1 MNRNKL
7 PLRDNQLITD
17 AFDTDIDAFKSMMES
32 CYCYGGLTK
41 TNKYILEF
49 KDELGEDLWN
59 ETYDSYSKFLKNN
72 YTVEHNVGTDNEGL
86 SYNRLIPRLDNTN
99 DDI

>member
-1 MNRNKL
+1 MSRNKL

-72 YTVEHNVGTDNEGL
+72 YTVEHNIGTDNEGL
-86 SYNRLIPRLDNTN
+86 SYNRLVPRLDNTN
-99 DDI
+99 DNI

>member
-7 PLRDNQLITD
+7 PLRDNQLITN
-17 AFDTDIDAFKSMMES
+17 AFDNDIDAFKSMMES

-41 TNKYILEF
+41 SNKYILDF
-49 KDELGEDLWN
+49 KDELGEEVWN
-59 ETYDSYSKFLKNN
+59 ETYDSYSRFLKDN
-72 YTVEHNVGTDNEGL
+72 YTVEHNVGKDNEGL
-86 SYNRLIPRLDNTN
+86 TYNRLVPRLDNTN

>member
-1 MNRNKL
+1 MNPNKL

-17 AFDTDIDAFKSMMES
+17 AFDNNIDAFKSMMES

-41 TNKYILEF
+41 TNKYILDF

-59 ETYDSYSKFLKNN
+59 ETYESYSRFLKNN
-72 YTVEHNVGTDNEGL
+72 YTVEHNVGTNNKGL
-86 SYNRLIPRLDNTN
+86 FINRLIPRLDNPN
-99 DDI
+99 KNI

>member
-1 MNRNKL
+1 MSRNKL

-99 DDI
+99 DNI

>member
-1 MNRNKL
+1 MSRNKL

-86 SYNRLIPRLDNTN
+86 TYNRLVPRLDNTN
-99 DDI
+99 DNI

>member
-1 MNRNKL
+1 
-7 PLRDNQLITD
+7 
-17 AFDTDIDAFKSMMES
+17 MES

-49 KDELGEDLWN
+49 KEELGEDLWN

-86 SYNRLIPRLDNTN
+86 TYNRLVPRLDNTN
-99 DDI
+99 DNI

>member
-1 MNRNKL
+1 MSRNKL

>member
-1 MNRNKL
+1 MKTNKL

-17 AFDTDIDAFKSMMES
+17 AFESDLDAFKSMMES
-32 CYCYGGLTK
+32 CYCYSGLTK
-41 TNKYILEF
+41 TNKYIVDF
-49 KDELGEDLWN
+49 KAILGEDLWN
-59 ETYDSYSKFLKNN
+59 QTYDSYSTWLKNN

-86 SYNRLIPRLDNTN
+86 SYNRLIPRFDNLN

>member
-1 MNRNKL
+1 MKKTGLVDFHAND
-7 PLRDNQLITD
+7 PISC
-17 AFDTDIDAFKSMMES
+17 FKRMMES

-41 TNKYILEF
+41 SNKYILEY
-49 KDELGEDLWN
+49 KDELGEDTWN
-59 ETYDSYSKFLKNN
+59 AVYSDYGKWLKDN

>member
-72 YTVEHNVGTDNEGL
+72 YTVEHNIGTDNEGL
-86 SYNRLIPRLDNTN
+86 SYNRLVPRLDNTN
-99 DDI
+99 DNI

>member
-1 MNRNKL
+1 MSRNKL

-86 SYNRLIPRLDNTN
+86 SYNRLIPRLDNPN
-99 DDI
+99 KDI

>member
-1 MNRNKL
+1 MEKTRLVDFHAND
-7 PLRDNQLITD
+7 PVSC
-17 AFDTDIDAFKSMMES
+17 FKSMMES

-86 SYNRLIPRLDNTN
+86 TYNRLVPRLDNTN